1 MYLCQMIFMNDLPQ
15 PELVSLGYGFFNL
28 EAEKMENKAAVDGS
42 APENM
47 KPE

>member
-15 PELVSLGYGFFNL
+15 AELVSLGYGFFEL
-28 EAEKMENKAAVDGS
+28 EAVKMENKAAVDGT
-42 APENM
+42 APENL